1 VAYQLEQKDLEALLL
16 GGCFFGSG
24 GGGTVTS
31 ARHLAAAFVNGDYYP
46 EAVVNIVS
54 VDEAREGDAVM
65 VAYMGAPE
73 AIDSATYPLGPVQ
86 AAQEVQQRLAEG
98 GRKLAYIVP
107 PESGA
112 LGFVVA
118 CLVAARLGLAVI
130 DADGAGRA
138 VPSLP
143 MLTFAAA
150 EINPRPAML
159 VSQSGLSVELD
170 VKPAPGAANGAAQH
184 QTDVSVI
191 VEQMLRPIVANPQFA
206 QFGGLA
212 MWIMTGDTLGTALP
226 IRGTLSR
233 ALALGRAL
241 LSHDIPDADAM
252 LGYLRQSAG
261 LDAVVLFGPARITAV
276 KVDTSGGFDTGS
288 ITLDNSQDSCTVTY
302 QNESLL
308 AQRAGEAQPAAMA
321 PDSISW
327 FVEGIQAVY
336 SNGDLVMP
344 DGSVNPA
351 VKDANV
357 TLIGIAAAA
366 PLRVTNGLILDSFMN
381 LLKTL
386 GYNGPYLPLQAT
398 GQGSAA

>member
-1 VAYQLEQKDLEALLL
+1 
-16 GGCFFGSG
+16 
-24 GGGTVTS
+24 
-31 ARHLAAAFVNGDYYP
+31 
-46 EAVVNIVS
+46 
-54 VDEAREGDAVM
+54 
-65 VAYMGAPE
+65 
-73 AIDSATYPLGPVQ
+73 
-86 AAQEVQQRLAEG
+86 
-98 GRKLAYIVP
+98 
-107 PESGA
+107 
-112 LGFVVA
+112 
-118 CLVAARLGLAVI
+118 
-130 DADGAGRA
+130 
-138 VPSLP
+138 
-143 MLTFAAA
+143 
-150 EINPRPAML
+150 
-159 VSQSGLSVELD
+159 
-170 VKPAPGAANGAAQH
+170 
-184 QTDVSVI
+184 
-191 VEQMLRPIVANPQFA
+191 
-206 QFGGLA
+206 
-212 MWIMTGDTLGTALP
+212 
-226 IRGTLSR
+226 
-233 ALALGRAL
+233 
-241 LSHDIPDADAM
+241 M

>member
-1 VAYQLEQKDLEALLL
+1 MLEQKDLEALLL

-31 ARHLAAAFVNGDYYP
+31 ARHLAAAFVQGSYYP
-46 EAVVNIVS
+46 EAIVKVVT
-54 VDEAREGDAVM
+54 VDEARDGDAVM

-86 AAQEVQQRLAEG
+86 AAQEVQQRLAEN
-98 GRKLAYIVP
+98 GRRLGYIVP

-112 LGFVVA
+112 LGFLVA

-150 EINPRPAML
+150 GVSPRPAML

-170 VKPAPGAANGAAQH
+170 VKPTPGKVDGDANH
-184 QTDVSVI
+184 QVDVSVI
-191 VEQMLRPIVANPQFA
+191 LEQMLRPIVANPQFA

-212 MWIMTGDTLGTALP
+212 MWILTEDTLGTALP
-226 IRGTLSR
+226 IRGTLAR

-241 LSHDIPDADAM
+241 LAHDIPDADAM
-252 LGYLRQSAG
+252 LVYLRERCA
-261 LDAVVLFGPARITAV
+261 LDAVHLFGPARITAV
-276 KVDTSGGFDTGS
+276 KVDTGGGFDTGY
-288 ITLDNSQDSCTVTY
+288 ITLGTGQDSCTVTY
-302 QNESLL
+302 ENESLL
-308 AQRAGEAQPAAMA
+308 ARRAGAERPLAMA
-321 PDSISW
+321 PDSLSW
-327 FVEGIQAVY
+327 FVAGPQAVY
-336 SNGDLVMP
+336 TNGDLVMA
-344 DGSVNPA
+344 DGTVNPV
-351 VKDANV
+351 VKDCDV

-366 PLRVTNGLILDSFMN
+366 PLRVPNGLILDSFME
-381 LLKTL
+381 LLATL
-386 GYNGPYLPLQAT
+386 GYDGPYLPLQAV
-398 GQGSAA
+398 GQGEAA